1 MALIVNLMRDPKKNK
16 PVKAE
21 DFTPYTV
28 KEKASLK
35 APLSVLR
42 DVFIKGKN

>member
-16 PVKAE
+16 AVKAE
-21 DFTPYTV
+21 DFNPYTV